1 MFIIEYYCTYHV
13 QRTQLNHGTIVS
25 NDSFKNQ
32 VIVRKIYTVN
42 FCNERI
48 QNCLVIFVGSRSE
61 IQKLLRGFINF
72 KNKLTI
78 KRANKRSVDHLDLDE
93 FYENSNK
100 RVKLG

>member
-1 MFIIEYYCTYHV
+1 M
-13 QRTQLNHGTIVS
+13 
-25 NDSFKNQ
+25 
-32 VIVRKIYTVN
+32 YTVN

-61 IQKLLRGFINF
+61 IQKFLDKLLRGFINF